1 MKITQSDLDALRV
14 NLSLTFNGAFNG
26 TAAWW
31 NRVAMYNPTTEKT
44 GRMGWLA
51 NLPQMRELVGSRVM
65 QNIAERSYDI
75 VNKDRDLSLE
85 IHRDQVETAI
95 MGGFATP
102 MRALGETAAKYP
114 DKLIATLMQAGA
126 TSLCF
131 DGQYFFDND
140 HPVSLSNSSLSTYSN
155 VDASGKSLTLEN
167 YVAARAAMMARKGE
181 NGEMLGVMP
190 NLLVVPPQL
199 EHVAR
204 QIVMSDYVINTAGA
218 TPAAGAAMMTNVM
231 KGTAEALVLPEL
243 ANEATTWYLL
253 DCRGTV
259 KPFVYQSRREINFEL
274 LGYDSEHFKKTNHIA
289 IIGDA
294 SNAAGYGLPQ
304 LAYKGVA

>member
-1 MKITQSDLDALRV
+1 MKITASDLDALRV
-14 NLSLTFNGAFNG
+14 NLSLVFNDAFRG
-26 TAAWW
+26 TSVWW
-31 NRVAMYNPTTEKT
+31 QRIAMFNPTTEKT

-85 IHRDQVETAI
+85 IHRDQIETAI
-95 MGGFATP
+95 MGGFSMP

-114 DKLIATLMQAGA
+114 DKLIATLMQSGSS
-126 TSLCF
+126 SLCF
-131 DGQYFFDND
+131 DGQYFFDTD
-140 HPVSLSNSSLSTYSN
+140 HPVSLSNAGLSTYSN
-155 VDASGKSLTLEN
+155 TDASGKSLTLDN

-181 NGEMLGVMP
+181 NGEVLGVIP

-199 EHVAR
+199 EHIAR
-204 QIVMSDYVINTAGA
+204 QIVMADFVVNTAGA

-231 KGTAEALVLPEL
+231 KGTADVLMIPEL

-253 DCRGTV
+253 DCRGVV
-259 KPFVYQSRREINFEL
+259 KPFVYQSRREINFEM
-274 LGYDSEHFKKTNHIA
+274 LGYDSEHFKKTNHVA
-289 IIGDA
+289 LIGDA
-294 SNAAGYGLPQ
+294 SNAAGFGLPQ